1 MYGIEEKV
9 RIQLHKTHI
18 IYKQSVIYHSTCVV
32 IKNNPIFSLINHSTL
47 LAIADQSNKD
57 INNFEARSA
66 MEYMLQV
73 NEWLKNVSHPYCLTK
88 RELKDKNLELLLY

>member
-32 IKNNPIFSLINHSTL
+32 IKTILFSHLLIIPH
-47 LAIADQSNKD
+47 
-57 INNFEARSA
+57 
-66 MEYMLQV
+66 Y
-73 NEWLKNVSHPYCLTK
+73 
-88 RELKDKNLELLLY
+88 